1 MVKVLQAAQLTRHD
15 VETKFGL
22 RLETSPD
29 FFTEWQVAPLVLSEH
44 QQQILDQTQAN
55 FSYLLA
61 YPVQEE
67 LVKMV
72 VVSPLL
78 SVAGFYQKPFR
89 PVAERTVEV
98 EVEAEDEIVRGKIDI
113 LVLNDQLW
121 LTTVEAKGPQFSW
134 RVGLPQTLMYMFSG
148 QQLNPTRFGLITN
161 GSEFIFVK
169 LQKNTAQYGL
179 SKTFSLSN
187 PGNELFDVVSI
198 LAATAQ
204 LNTDG

>member
-1 MVKVLQAAQLTRHD
+1 MIKVLQAAQLTRHD

-22 RLETSPD
+22 RLETNPD
-29 FFTEWQVAPLVLSEH
+29 FFTEWRVAPLVLSEH

-89 PVAERTVEV
+89 TVAERTVEV
-98 EVEAEDEIVRGKIDI
+98 EAEDEIIRGKIDI

-121 LTTVEAKGPQFSW
+121 LTTVEANGPQFSW

-169 LQKNTAQYGL
+169 LQKDAAQYGL

-187 PGNELFDVVSI
+187 LGNELFDVVSI
-198 LAATAQ
+198 LVATAQ
-204 LNTDG
+204 LNIDG